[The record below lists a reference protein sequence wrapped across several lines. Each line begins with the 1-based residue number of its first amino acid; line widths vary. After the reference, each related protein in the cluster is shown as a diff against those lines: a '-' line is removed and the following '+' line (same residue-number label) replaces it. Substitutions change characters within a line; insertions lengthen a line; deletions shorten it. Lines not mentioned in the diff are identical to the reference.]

1 VNGPLTGCRVLELGS
16 TVAGPFCGRLLAD
29 FGAEVIKNEALA
41 GDPVRSMGKAYKGQ
55 SLYAASIFRNKRL
68 VAVDL
73 NRPEGREIIRE
84 LALASDVVIENF
96 RPGTLERWGLDYE
109 SLANHHPKLIMVRIS
124 GYGQTGP
131 YRNRPGYGIIGETF
145 GGLRFLNGFADRP
158 PPRAGV
164 STTDYLAG
172 LYGAFGALLALIE
185 RERSGHG
192 QVVDASLYEA
202 AFSLMEV
209 HVPAYEKLGDIPSR
223 SGFKLPGSAPNTLY
237 EANDGE
243 YLHIAAPGDAVFSR
257 LVYAMDKPELE
268 TDARFA
274 TARLRAENAE
284 ELDEV
289 IGEWTRSISAEDVEG
304 ILVERGVPVSRI
316 MTLKDIF
323 EDEQYRARGSLQ
335 TTKTANGESITL
347 AGIVPRLSTTP
358 GAIRHA
364 GRKIGADTR
373 WALETIGGRTGQE
386 VTSLE
391 RRGVISCGG
400 DDAR

>member
-1 VNGPLTGCRVLELGS
+1 MSSPLTGFRVLELGS

-68 VAVDL
+68 IAVDL
-73 NRPEGREIIRE
+73 SHPEGQEIVRE

-109 SLANHHPKLIMVRIS
+109 TLAKRHPGLIMVRIS

-145 GGLRFLNGFADRP
+145 GGLRSLNGFADRP

-172 LYGAFGALLALIE
+172 LYGAFGVLLALIE
-185 RERSGHG
+185 RESSGRG

-202 AFSLMEV
+202 AFSLMEA
-209 HVPAYEKLGDIPSR
+209 HVPAYDKLGYIPSR
-223 SGFKLPGSAPNTLY
+223 SGFTLPGSAPNTLY
-237 EANDGE
+237 EASDGE
-243 YLHIAAPGDAVFSR
+243 YLHIAAPGDGVFSR
-257 LVYAMDKPELE
+257 LVSAMDKPGLG

-274 TARLRAENAE
+274 TARQRAENAE
-284 ELDEV
+284 ALDEA
-289 IGEWTRSISAEDVEG
+289 IGAWTRSMSAGELED
-304 ILVERGVPVSRI
+304 ILVEHGVPVSRI

-323 EDEQYRARGSLQ
+323 DDEQYRARDSLE
-335 TTKTANGESITL
+335 TTETANGESITL

-364 GRKIGADTR
+364 GRSIGADTR
-373 WALETIGGRTGQE
+373 WALETIGGIADQE
-386 VTSLE
+386 VTAFE

-400 DDAR
+400 DDAG